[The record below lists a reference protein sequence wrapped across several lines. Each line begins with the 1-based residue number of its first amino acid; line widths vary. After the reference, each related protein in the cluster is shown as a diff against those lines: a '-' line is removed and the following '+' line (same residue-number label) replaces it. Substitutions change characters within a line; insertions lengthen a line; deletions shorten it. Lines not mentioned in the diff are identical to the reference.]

1 MPGMRLRYGSGG
13 MFMIDMQGS
22 LALAT
27 ASSSSRTPGERYCGS
42 CMASATRWC
51 SEGLTPAVPPADIL
65 PGSFFELIS
74 TSPSRP
80 LTGMRTIAPSLL
92 IRSASAGRQIRCTA
106 CPASAS
112 LVPNSEPYEAPM
124 IRILYLVPMNQL
136 LLFSGDAH
144 RVSQRRDGSQFAAVE
159 QS

>member
-1 MPGMRLRYGSGG
+1 
-13 MFMIDMQGS
+13 MFMIDMQGT

-92 IRSASAGRQIRCTA
+92 IRSASAGRHTRCTA

-112 LVPNSEPYEAPM
+112 LVPRSEPYEAPM
-124 IRILYLVPMNQL
+124 IRILYLVLMNQL
-136 LLFSGDAH
+136 LLFH
-144 RVSQRRDGSQFAAVE
+144 RLQVTAERGTRDFA
-159 QS
+159 S